1 MKYFILI
8 LSLLLITNMAECKP
22 NYTYSLQD
30 ASIDSVSSAKNS
42 SKSNKIELSGRLSNN
57 RGQMSIKLNK
67 KQSIYINT
75 PKISNNQYLKLV
87 NIAF

>member
-8 LSLLLITNMAECKP
+8 LSLLLITNIAECKP
-22 NYTYSLQD
+22 NYTYFLQD

-42 SKSNKIELSGRLSNN
+42 NKSNKIELSGRLSNN

-67 KQSIYINT
+67 KQSIHINT

>member
-22 NYTYSLQD
+22 NYTYYLQD
-30 ASIDSVSSAKNS
+30 ASIDSVSSAKNN

-67 KQSIYINT
+67 KQSIHINT

>member
-22 NYTYSLQD
+22 NYTYLLQD

-67 KQSIYINT
+67 KQSIHINT

>member
-67 KQSIYINT
+67 KQSIHINT

>member
-8 LSLLLITNMAECKP
+8 LSLLLITNIAECKP
-22 NYTYSLQD
+22 NYIYSLQD

-42 SKSNKIELSGRLSNN
+42 SKSSKIELSGRLSNN

-67 KQSIYINT
+67 KQSIHINT

>member
-30 ASIDSVSSAKNS
+30 ASIDSVPDTKNT
-42 SKSNKIELSGRLSNN
+42 NKPLKIDLSGRVSNN
-57 RGQMSIKLNK
+57 RGQVSIKFNK
-67 KQSIYINT
+67 KQAIHINT

>member
-1 MKYFILI
+1 
-8 LSLLLITNMAECKP
+8 MAECKP

-30 ASIDSVSSAKNS
+30 ASIDSVSDTKNT
-42 SKSNKIELSGRLSNN
+42 NKPLKIDLSGRVSNN
-57 RGQMSIKLNK
+57 RGQVSIKFNK
-67 KQSIYINT
+67 KQAIHINT